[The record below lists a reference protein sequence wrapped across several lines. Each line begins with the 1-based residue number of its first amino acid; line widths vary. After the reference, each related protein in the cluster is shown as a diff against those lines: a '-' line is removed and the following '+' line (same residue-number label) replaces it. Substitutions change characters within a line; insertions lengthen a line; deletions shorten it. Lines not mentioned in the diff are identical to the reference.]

1 MICFGYYI
9 HDSNVIST
17 KVKLFGV
24 NLFINEDMKD
34 LINIVEKAVLETM
47 EM

>member
-1 MICFGYYI
+1 MICFGYII
-9 HDSNVIST
+9 HDSNVISI

-24 NLFINEDMKD
+24 NLFINEDRKC
-34 LINIVEKAVLETM
+34 LINIVEKVVLETM